1 MSVIIDKIVFEN
13 YRQYGTGSLHFNSS
27 KDGLLS
33 VLVAKNGTGKTTLL
47 NAITWCLYD
56 KELHLAD
63 VKTALPLINSAS
75 AKQASAGEVAPVTVA
90 ITILDDNTIIEFNR
104 TVDFKI
110 SADSAGKVRVLAGH
124 STFTASL
131 TPAGDFSN
139 TTVKTGV
146 DADVIVK
153 QYFDE
158 AIFKFYFFDGEKLRD
173 FFTASQANSIQQS
186 IFNISQVTLLD
197 NACSRLYKMHIER
210 IKKLEKD
217 APDIALLNAEREK
230 QEKRLNIATE
240 TLADSRQLATDL
252 THQRED
258 LDEVL
263 RGYDPVKKLQKERQE
278 LEAQL
283 VRIDTEE
290 DEYRGKRATFIRQ
303 YMVLLALYPRIKRAL
318 TLINEK
324 EAAGDLPPAIDKDQV
339 RTLLNHLD
347 QPCPLCNSP
356 VGESGRQHLEAL
368 LQKIPV
374 SSHTS
379 NYLKEIKGPLEA
391 YMEQVQLFKSKLD
404 ELRQTEIDISARKT
418 VASGRLQ
425 EITSAL
431 ANFES
436 ESGQINV
443 AKTEEKRASIIS
455 QNNAANQTIGAA
467 KTTITACN
475 ERLAEIEADLT
486 TALQKMSEHDDIS
499 KQITVIDMLHA
510 NFKRIKN
517 TIMEEMKR
525 EIETIT
531 WNFFDSM
538 IWKRNTFGNISI
550 SETYDIAV
558 YNKDHVEMTG
568 SLSATEQMA
577 LAYAFTLAIHKASGK
592 NCPLVIDSPL
602 GRVSDDNRENMARA
616 LRDVSRNK
624 QIIMLFTPDEYS
636 ESVKQIYKDVA
647 EVRTLNLSDD
657 ENYIEGIE
665 H

>member
-1 MSVIIDKIVFEN
+1 MSIIIDKIAFEN
-13 YRQYGTGSLHFNSS
+13 YRQYGTGALHFNSS
-27 KDGLLS
+27 KNELLS

-63 VKTALPLINSAS
+63 AKKALPLINSAS
-75 AKQASAGEVAPVTVA
+75 AKQVSPGEIVPVTVT

-104 TVDFKI
+104 TVGFKV
-110 SADSAGKVRVLAGH
+110 STDSAGKVRVLAGH

-146 DADVIVK
+146 DAEVIVK

-173 FFTASQANSIQQS
+173 FFTANQANSIQQS

-197 NACSRLYKMHIER
+197 NACSRLQKMHNER
-210 IKKLEKD
+210 IKRLEKD
-217 APDIALLNAEREK
+217 APDIAALNAEREK
-230 QEKRLNIATE
+230 QEKRLNTATE
-240 TLADSRQLATDL
+240 TLSDSRELVTDL

-258 LDEVL
+258 LDEIL
-263 RGYDPVKKLQKERQE
+263 RGYAPVKKLQKERQE

-283 VRIDTEE
+283 TRIYTEE

-303 YMVLLALYPRIKRAL
+303 YMVLLTLYPRIKRAL

-324 EAAGDLPPAIDKDQV
+324 EADGDLPPAIDKDQI
-339 RTLLNHLD
+339 RRLLDHLD
-347 QPCPLCNSP
+347 EPCPLCNNP
-356 VGESGRQHLEAL
+356 VGESCRQHLEAM
-368 LQKIPV
+368 LQKISV
-374 SSHTS
+374 SSNTS
-379 NYLKEIKGPLEA
+379 NYLKEIKGPLES
-391 YMEQVQLFKSKLD
+391 YMEQVQQFKAKLD
-404 ELRQTEIDISARKT
+404 ELRQTEMDISARKT

-425 EITSAL
+425 EITSTL

-436 ESGQINV
+436 ESDQINV

-455 QNNAANQTIGAA
+455 RINAANQTIGAA

-486 TALQKMSEHDDIS
+486 AALQKMSEHDDIR
-499 KQITVIDMLHA
+499 KQITVIDMLHT

-517 TIMEEMKR
+517 SIMEEMKR

-538 IWKRNTFGNISI
+538 IWKRNTFGSISI
-550 SETYDIAV
+550 SEEYDIAV

-636 ESVKQIYKDVA
+636 ESVKQIYEDVA
-647 EVRTLNLSDD
+647 EIRTLNLSDD